1 MKTFE
6 QKNGKAKILTTVLF
20 LGSLFFAPTTF
31 AMDSS
36 IKLTLTVGDSK
47 IKVAF
52 TSPYAKPDY
61 SFQAIC
67 NDTNSAKTSHSA
79 KGAESPIYVDAVN
92 NHNFTCRIRVLDAN
106 GLPTT
111 GIVSDDFGPVTP
123 YAGASTVMTKPDAPQ
138 SVGAVAL
145 DKQATI
151 TWLPPAFD
159 GNTPITKYVVS
170 TSISLADLEKTSRSV
185 ESHTAGYGG
194 YSYTYTGLT
203 NDTPYTFYVRSEN
216 SVGVSSWV
224 SSGIVTPKVGISTT
238 KGDDG
243 SGSTTKGDDD
253 SVIPSQNGLSINL
266 EFKNPLHQTASDI
279 PSFVAVVL
287 KAVAKLLFPVVVI
300 MILYSGFLFV
310 IARGNIEKIGDAK
323 KALTYAIVGAAI
335 VLGAYGLAQLVQ
347 GILVSIV
354 S

>member
-1 MKTFE
+1 MKTR
-6 QKNGKAKILTTVLF
+6 ILTTVLF
-20 LGSLFFAPTTF
+20 LGSLFFASTAF
-31 AMDSS
+31 AMDPS
-36 IKLTLTVGDSK
+36 IKLTLTAGDAK

-52 TSPYAKPDY
+52 TSPYAKPNY

-67 NDTNSAKTSHSA
+67 NDTNAAKTSHSA
-79 KGAESPIYVDAVN
+79 KGTESPIYVDAVN
-92 NHNFTCRIRVLDAN
+92 DHKFTCRIRVLDAD

-111 GIVSDDFGPVTP
+111 GIISDDFGPVTP
-123 YAGASTVMTKPDAPQ
+123 YAGASTVMTKPDTPQ
-138 SVGAVAL
+138 SVSAVAG
-145 DKQATI
+145 DKQAMI
-151 TWLPPAFD
+151 TWLPPESD

-170 TSISLADLEKTSRSV
+170 TSIGIADLEKTSRSV
-185 ESHTAGYGG
+185 PPATAGFGG
-194 YSYTYTGLT
+194 YTYTYTGLT

-224 SSGIVTPKVGISTT
+224 SSGKVTPKVAPVVSDQKTGTVT
-238 KGDDG
+238 ETGTG
-243 SGSTTKGDDD
+243 S
-253 SVIPSQNGLSINL
+253 SQNGLSINL
-266 EFKNPLHQTASDI
+266 EFKNPLHRTASDI

-310 IARGNIEKIGDAK
+310 IARGNIEKIGEAK